1 MDLTQV
7 NRSTL
12 VFVIS
17 VMFWG
22 WVLRPLGMLLA
33 VIHHD
38 AQGGVGRLQRVSL
51 DRRCDLIGANEN
63 SERDPPIGK
72 SVTHSSGIPER
83 DDGLGKS
90 FMSAPLA
97 LEFE

>member
-22 WVLRPLGMLLA
+22 WVLRPLGMVLA
-33 VIHHD
+33 VPFTMMLKVVLEGSEEFRWI
-38 AQGGVGRLQRVSL
+38 GVAISSEPMKTASATRPLESPSPIPPAS
-51 DRRCDLIGANEN
+51 RRETTDLEN
-63 SERDPPIGK
+63 RS
-72 SVTHSSGIPER
+72 
-83 DDGLGKS
+83 
-90 FMSAPLA
+90 
-97 LEFE
+97 